1 MRSSEV
7 SFSIRGIPATVRPT
21 ADASVR
27 TGFEGVLLSTKMP
40 AAAFSLS
47 TVEHRSR
54 TRPTLRPP
62 PLTEMI
68 VWLVWLLRRLD
79 STKHGVGFVIIGT
92 V

>member
-1 MRSSEV
+1 MRSAEV
-7 SFSIRGIPATVRPT
+7 TLSIRGVPAAVGPA

-27 TGFEGVLLSTKMP
+27 TGPEGVFLSTKMP
-40 AAAFSLS
+40 AAAFSRS
-47 TVEHRSR
+47 TDQRRSR

-79 STKHGVGFVIIGT
+79 STKHGVGFVII
-92 V
+92 